1 MTKEGFMLSNIRKEL
16 GLKTRSPGI
25 FHKFIAEK
33 LIEKVDDT
41 NIMRHREVRTLLY
54 CHTIPIQMQERFLKE
69 LEGYGLIKI
78 LDKQNIEVLNNK
90 K

>member
-1 MTKEGFMLSNIRKEL
+1 MLGNIKKEL
-16 GLKTRSPGI
+16 GIKTRTAGV

-41 NIMRHREVRTLLY
+41 NILRHKEVRTLLY
-54 CHTIPIQMQERFLKE
+54 CHAVPIQMQERFLKE

-78 LDKQNIEVLNNK
+78 LDKQNVEVLKSNS
-90 K
+90 